1 MLALTLP
8 LRAQALHDTSPL
20 VDQNVA
26 TLEVGQRVR
35 VRGLTKHIQL
45 NSKYGVIATAP
56 KKDGGRYGVLIEF
69 ITDAPDLGPGGKSLV
84 VTQDPLA
91 IKRENLEIAPPRLP
105 HSVLCASTYGRL
117 DQTID
122 WTRIWFRDSVD
133 MHNSCYVAQ
142 ADTLSRTP
150 YQARARYVPYGTEL
164 R

>member
-1 MLALTLP
+1 MLTLP
-8 LRAQALHDTSPL
+8 LPLRAKALHDTSPL

-56 KKDGGRYGVLIEF
+56 KKDGGRYGVLVEF

-91 IKRENLEIAPPRLP
+91 IKRENLKIAPPRLP
-105 HSVLCASTYGRL
+105 HSVLCVSTYGRL
-117 DQTID
+117 DEVTAYLDAGGDIEVLFQ
-122 WTRIWFRDSVD
+122 
-133 MHNSCYVAQ
+133 
-142 ADTLSRTP
+142 P
-150 YQARARYVPYGTEL
+150 
-164 R
+164 